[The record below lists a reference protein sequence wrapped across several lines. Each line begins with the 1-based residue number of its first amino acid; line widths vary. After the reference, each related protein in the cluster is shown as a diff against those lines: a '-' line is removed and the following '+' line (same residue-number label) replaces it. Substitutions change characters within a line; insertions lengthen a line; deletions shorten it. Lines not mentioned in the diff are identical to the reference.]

1 MEKRIFQIG
10 LIGAEK
16 IESRVGN
23 QKKLIKINM
32 EKFLFVKLSF
42 FVMFWGNLFFTC
54 FIASLNFV
62 ISIASKVST

>member
-32 EKFLFVKLSF
+32 EKFLFVKQSF
-42 FVMFWGNLFFTC
+42 FVMF
-54 FIASLNFV
+54 
-62 ISIASKVST
+62 

>member
-23 QKKLIKINM
+23 HTKLIKINM
-32 EKFLFVKLSF
+32 EKFLFVKQSF
-42 FVMFWGNLFFTC
+42 FVMF
-54 FIASLNFV
+54 
-62 ISIASKVST
+62 